1 MQLNQLRN
9 HALVHTLGDK
19 EDKDDTLDNTDKS
32 SDRERVL
39 HLNVHLM

>member
-32 SDRERVL
+32 SDRVL